1 MSCLQMFYTYF
12 DNIVDIHAP
21 VKGHRVKNIKQP
33 EWLSQEILQS
43 IEMRDYYKKH
53 GVMRP
58 LPSTGRKDLNSL
70 FRNQNHDTLLILLN
84 RTETIQKFCG
94 SY

>member
-1 MSCLQMFYTYF
+1 MFYTYF
-12 DNIVDIHAP
+12 NNIVDIHAP
-21 VKGHRVKNIKQP
+21 PKEHRVKNIKQP

-43 IEMRDYYKKH
+43 IEMRD
-53 GVMRP
+53 

-70 FRNQNHDTLLILLN
+70 FRNRNHDTLIILLN